1 MSADFWPD
9 EAETDAAIAFHDE
22 DADFLPENEPALSQ
36 WIQKVID
43 QEKGQLQQIN
53 YIFCSDEYLHRINL
67 EYLDHDTYTDIITF
81 PYEDPPLIHSD
92 IFISVERVR
101 ENASDLGVSFEKE
114 LHRVIIHGVLHLC
127 GYPDKTP
134 VEAQR
139 MRERE
144 DKALEL
150 FSTQSNEEYP
160 S

>member
-9 EAETDAAIAFHDE
+9 EAETYAIIAFHDE
-22 DADFLPENEPALSQ
+22 DAGFLPENEPLLSQ
-36 WIQKVID
+36 WIQNIIA
-43 QEKGQLQQIN
+43 QEQGQLQQIN

-81 PYEDPPLIHSD
+81 PYEAFPLIHSD

-101 ENASDLGVSFEKE
+101 ENAKELNTSFDEE

-127 GYPDKTP
+127 GYPDKTAQ
-134 VEAQR
+134 EAHR

-144 DKALEL
+144 NEALTVL
-150 FSTQSNEEYP
+150 GGLS
-160 S
+160 